1 MHDVEPGIRSSG
13 NLDSENTSSS
23 QTCISEPWLAEMRF
37 RPISEVNF
45 SEKCFSD
52 LRIFVHAMVVGL
64 QQSPRPPA
72 GDSRATSVAYL
83 AESSRDFSRGL
94 TGDGDESD
102 IWAFRGVWG
111 CARGTLEA

>member
-1 MHDVEPGIRSSG
+1 VVPG
-13 NLDSENTSSS
+13 NLDSENTSRPKLAFPSRG
-23 QTCISEPWLAEMRF
+23 LAEMRF

-45 SEKCFSD
+45 PEKCFSD

-111 CARGTLEA
+111 LRAGYPGGMISNSA